1 MYMKIAIQYFGETRY
16 FDIFSKILDEYRCDA
31 ETYAYSVDFHITTW
45 DNDYTRGL
53 DFSNFDSYHLIESPQ
68 DGIKS
73 LMPKKQDKENR
84 EGASRGFFNPS
95 YSMFRGAY
103 NRFQYQKKNDI
114 HYDWIIL
121 MRPDFIF
128 TTKFFGH
135 FVREMRKRKKED
147 FRPGVTPNDFH
158 IIYHS
163 SSKNLEAKWSS
174 FDGQD
179 AFWVG
184 TQEAIDLFCKNFHLC
199 FLNDDGSFISTYHNL
214 PKHAIDRY
222 HLFHDTVDNNLYPN
236 LHKIRPWVYNY
247 PTRFNQLTP
256 TKIKSDDKKK

>member
-1 MYMKIAIQYFGETRY
+1 MKIAIQYFGETRH
-16 FDIFSKILDEYRCDA
+16 FNIFSQLLDEYRCEA
-31 ETYAYSVDFHITTW
+31 KTYSYSVDFHITTW

-53 DFSNFDSYHLIESPQ
+53 DFSDFDSYHLVESPQ
-68 DGIKS
+68 DGIRS
-73 LMPKKQDKENR
+73 LMPKKRNKENR

-103 NRFQYQKKNDI
+103 NRFQYQKKNNI

-121 MRPDFIF
+121 MRPDFMF
-128 TTKFFGH
+128 TTKFFSR
-135 FVREMRKRKKED
+135 FVREMRKRKKSVQH
-147 FRPGVTPNDFH
+147 GMAPNDFH
-158 IIYHS
+158 IIYYAN
-163 SSKNLEAKWSS
+163 SKNLDSKWSS

-199 FLNDDGSFISTYHNL
+199 FLNDDGSFFPTYHNL
-214 PKHAIDRY
+214 PKHTIDRY

-236 LHKIRPWVYNY
+236 LHKIWPE
-247 PTRFNQLTP
+247 RFNYLKRHNQLIVTG
-256 TKIKSDDKKK
+256 KSDHEKK